1 MNGHEALDLSP
12 VVTDSAPMLREP
24 RALWLLLIAISVA
37 YAVFAAVVSVGYT
50 AIYGLSRWTLKPD
63 TTAIFPYLIVMNL
76 AMWTG
81 YALWTPAIFW
91 LGRHF
96 RFDRRGWKTAVAVH
110 VPASIII
117 SAIHLALVGVLRFYL
132 QTLRGG
138 TPEFWMSVADG
149 FFRTLDQ
156 VMPLYWALVGLQ
168 HSIHYYRQ
176 ARSREVRSAR
186 LETRLM
192 ESQLQAL
199 QHQLHPHFLFNTL
212 HAIST
217 LVHRDPDKADL
228 MIERLSELLR
238 ITLRKVGAQE
248 VELAEELEYV
258 HAYLGIEQVHFG
270 DRLRIEYRV
279 DAAAMDVLVPT
290 LILQPLVENAIR
302 HGLEPMVRPGTLTI
316 EAQADGDT
324 LWLRVRDDGAGLP
337 KNWKRREG
345 VGLTNTRSRLD
356 RLYGEEA
363 ALTVREN
370 PGGGVLVDAYIPLRR
385 NSSSLAKASADKP
398 TGPSTAVAHPSLLQ
412 SYGGRAS

>member
-1 MNGHEALDLSP
+1 M
-12 VVTDSAPMLREP
+12 REP
-24 RALWLLLIAISVA
+24 RALWLLLIAISAA
-37 YAVFAAVVSVGYT
+37 YAVFASAVSVGYT
-50 AIYGLSRWTLKPD
+50 AIYGVSRWSLKPD
-63 TTAIFPYLIVMNL
+63 TPAIFPYLVLMNL

-91 LGRHF
+91 LGRRF
-96 RFDRRGWKTAVAVH
+96 PFDRRGWQRAVAVH
-110 VPASIII
+110 VPASLVL

-132 QTLRGG
+132 QTMRGG
-138 TPEFWMSVADG
+138 TPDLWTTVFDA
-149 FFRTLDQ
+149 FFRQLDQ
-156 VMPLYWALVGLQ
+156 ALPLYWALIGLQ
-168 HSIHYYRQ
+168 HAVDYSRQ
-176 ARSREVRSAR
+176 ARAREVRSAR

-258 HAYLGIEQVHFG
+258 NAYLDIEQVHFG
-270 DRLRIEYRV
+270 DRLRIDYRV

-290 LILQPLVENAIR
+290 LILQPLVENSIR
-302 HGLEPMVRPGTLTI
+302 HGLEPMVRTGTLTI

-324 LWLRVRDDGAGLP
+324 LWLRVRDNGAGLP

-356 RLYGEEA
+356 RLYGEQA

-370 PGGGVLVDAYIPLRR
+370 PGGGVLVDIYIPLRR
-385 NSSSLAKASADKP
+385 GAAKKE
-398 TGPSTAVAHPSLLQ
+398 TAA
-412 SYGGRAS
+412 